1 MAEPM
6 SLQVRRRIV
15 ELYQRGESTAR
26 IADVFGRSESG
37 VRRVW
42 QHFRERGTAEP
53 AHGGGRPPRRVE
65 DEAALRE
72 LLEQQPD
79 ALIRELRDALEQRT
93 GTSVSRQTV
102 GEWVAA
108 SGWRRWGCRSKK
120 DQAGERAAA
129 SSNDRTSSKPAATSS
144 IG

>member
-1 MAEPM
+1 MPEPM

-108 SGWRRWGCRSKK
+108 LGLSLKKRPSGR
-120 DQAGERAAA
+120 A
-129 SSNDRTSSKPAATSS
+129 SSSERTSSKPAATSS